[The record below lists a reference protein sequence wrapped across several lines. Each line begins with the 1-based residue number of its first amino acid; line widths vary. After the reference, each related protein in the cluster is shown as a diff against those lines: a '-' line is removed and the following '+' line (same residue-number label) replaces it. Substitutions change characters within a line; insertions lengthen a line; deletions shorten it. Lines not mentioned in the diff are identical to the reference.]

1 MEYLYFLL
9 QLILALILGW
19 AIGWQRGQIGKA
31 AGPRTYALVCIGSTL
46 FTILSKQAFDG
57 ADTGKVAAQIITGIG
72 FLGAGIILHKKD
84 TVVGLTTA
92 AGLWAISAVGMAI
105 GTGWLIPAIM
115 TSIIIFIVLS
125 INDGDKPKKKAN
137 IDTKR

>member
-92 AGLWAISAVGMAI
+92 AGLWAI
-105 GTGWLIPAIM
+105 
-115 TSIIIFIVLS
+115 
-125 INDGDKPKKKAN
+125 
-137 IDTKR
+137 